1 MSKRSPVNP
10 LWTVAVLMLATAAP
24 LAQDRLTINVREAQR
39 SSSPPNV
46 VHYQGT
52 GSVRHDEQR
61 HSASAQDRRASQGA
75 QGRRESQGAQDRRES
90 QGAQNRR
97 TGGADSRRTGSA
109 SDRHGSVRLDTIR

>member
-61 HSASAQDRRASQGA
+61 HSASAQ
-75 QGRRESQGAQDRRES
+75 GRRESQGAQDRRES